1 MRMDV
6 IEKLKDT
13 GFKGLFRYP
22 GGCYA
27 PFYRWKIGL
36 LEADARPPIE
46 TPPGYCDAVAGG
58 VNAYTDGMM
67 ENGIST
73 DDYLALCE
81 YTGLIPAITVRFQEG
96 LPGPGGDVE
105 EARQWVE
112 YVNGGVN
119 TPFGAL
125 RAARGHPE
133 PYNVSYWYLLCSI
146 VPLSPGRYALCG
158 LGSLCT
164 GTLCCFGLL
173 ITVVAQ

>member
-125 RAARGHPE
+125 RAAR
-133 PYNVSYWYLLCSI
+133 
-146 VPLSPGRYALCG
+146 
-158 LGSLCT
+158 
-164 GTLCCFGLL
+164 
-173 ITVVAQ
+173 